1 MITILEQLEKPLFYP
16 FWAKIKFLKN
26 WVCQLLDFNII
37 YIMQKN
43 RKQLMSGNK
52 NTAKL
57 KLWKTDLEKNKH

>member
-1 MITILEQLEKPLFYP
+1 
-16 FWAKIKFLKN
+16 
-26 WVCQLLDFNII
+26 
-37 YIMQKN
+37 MQKN